1 MGKLK
6 WTPRKRRAAFLL
18 ATAGKNYTEIADEL
32 GITVQTLW
40 NWRQEDKFN
49 RKVGEISARNQRLQI
64 ETNIAIRLKAMR

>member
-18 ATAGKNYTEIADEL
+18 ATATKNYTEIADEL

-40 NWRQEDKFN
+40 NWRQDGKFN
-49 RKVGEISARNQRLQI
+49 KKVGEISARHYRLQI
-64 ETNIAIRLKAMR
+64 ETNIAIRLRAMK

>member
-18 ATAGKNYTEIADEL
+18 ATAAKNYTEIADEL

-40 NWRQEDKFN
+40 NWRQDGKFN
-49 RKVGEISARNQRLQI
+49 RKVGEISARNQRLQM
-64 ETNIAIRLKAMR
+64 ETNIAIRLRAMK